1 MPDGPPTVG
10 PQAGGPVLM
19 QGGPHPSVTS
29 VAAVMGLALLGDSLL
44 YVVLPIHAAA
54 FGVSFAWVGALLSAN
69 RLVRIFAYGAIA
81 EVSRRIGARRLT
93 IAAAIGAT
101 ASTAAYGV
109 CTGEEP
115 LLAARIVWGL
125 AFGALNLTMLAYAVR
140 DAARA
145 GRRVGVSR
153 SISGLGPVLSLT
165 LGAWLV
171 GYVGPQGVFVAL
183 ALVTASSIPLAW
195 TLPEL
200 SERRDDRPRS
210 LLPWPSRLD
219 LWSFAVGFGIDGIF
233 VMTLSVLL
241 SGVVSLESA
250 VLTSGLLLA
259 TRRLVEVL
267 VAPVGGV
274 LGDWWGAGRMLLL
287 FGIALAAGLSAIAG
301 GWVYAG
307 AIVIVL
313 AHGVLT
319 TLGPVLVAERN
330 RSNHMAPLSVF
341 VTWRDFGAA
350 LGPLFAGLSIGY
362 VSLPLLYA
370 SLAGLVLLPL
380 LVDVRALISARPSAA
395 VDV

>member
-1 MPDGPPTVG
+1 MTDVPSAAG
-10 PQAGGPVLM
+10 PQASGPVVV
-19 QGGPHPSVTS
+19 QGGPHPSVTR

-44 YVVLPIHAAA
+44 YVVLPIHAVA
-54 FGVSFAWVGALLSAN
+54 FGISFAWVGVLLSAN

-115 LLAARIVWGL
+115 LLVARIVWGL
-125 AFGALNLTMLAYAVR
+125 SFGALNLTMLAYAVR

-145 GRRVGVSR
+145 GRRVGISR

-183 ALVTASSIPLAW
+183 ALVTAASIPLAW

-250 VLTSGLLLA
+250 VLASGLLLA

-267 VAPVGGV
+267 VAPIGGV
-274 LGDWWGAGRMLLL
+274 LGDRWGAGRMLLL
-287 FGIALAAGLSAIAG
+287 FAVALAAGLSAIAG

-307 AIVIVL
+307 AIMIVL

-350 LGPLFAGLSIGY
+350 LGPLVAGLSIGY
-362 VSLPLLYA
+362 VSLPVLYA
-370 SLAGLVLLPL
+370 ALAGLILLPL
-380 LVDVRALISARPSAA
+380 LVDIRALISARPSPAA
-395 VDV
+395 DE

>member
-1 MPDGPPTVG
+1 MTERPPTAG
-10 PQAGGPVLM
+10 PQGSGPVA
-19 QGGPHPSVTS
+19 QGDPLPGVTG

-54 FGVSFAWVGALLSAN
+54 FGVSFAWVGVLLSAN

-81 EVSRRIGARRLT
+81 ALAHHTGARRLT
-93 IAAAIGAT
+93 IAAAIAAT
-101 ASTAAYGV
+101 LSTAAYGV
-109 CTGEEP
+109 CTSEGP

-145 GRRVGVSR
+145 GRRVGISR

-171 GYVGPQGVFVAL
+171 GYVGPQGIFIAL
-183 ALVTASSIPLAW
+183 ALVTATSIPLAW

-200 SERRDDRPRS
+200 SGRRDDRPRS

-274 LGDWWGAGRMLLL
+274 LGDRWGAGRMLLL
-287 FGIALAAGLSAIAG
+287 FGIALAAGSSAIAA
-301 GWVYAG
+301 GWVYSG
-307 AIVIVL
+307 AITIVL

-350 LGPLFAGLSIGY
+350 LGPLVAGLSIGY

-370 SLAGLVLLPL
+370 GLAGLVLLPL

-395 VDV
+395 GDV